1 MWSLATQLYK
11 HNWPEVG
18 LATNLLTGL
27 QSYSLNLPKFAL
39 CWAAGGVGSRVPN
52 TPDASIA
59 DHQRLKYAKKCCM
72 LPLYPSIIILFLAQ
86 ICPNALKQALLTP
99 SQDIKEMPTVSSL
112 GFFTKVGP
120 FANLEGFNFHQFVEP
135 EKLWPNKNRKKK
147 RYVKISS
154 IFIFE
159 FHKFRVRS

>member
-1 MWSLATQLYK
+1 MVIGHSTK
-11 HNWPEVG
+11 HNWPPVR

-27 QSYSLNLPKFAL
+27 QSYPLPTFAL

-52 TPDASIA
+52 TPDESIA
-59 DHQRLKYAKKCCM
+59 DHQRLKYAKRCCM
-72 LPLYPSIIILFLAQ
+72 LPLYLSIIILFLAQ
-86 ICPNALKQALLTP
+86 ICPNALNQALLTP

-135 EKLWPNKNRKKK
+135 EKLPA
-147 RYVKISS
+147 
-154 IFIFE
+154 
-159 FHKFRVRS
+159 